1 MFICIKQL
9 SFGTF
14 CKKIFHKNELHF
26 LPKAEHLHKK
36 KILNP
41 PLFVTYSKKKTPHP
55 ALYMPANARIRRL
68 IS

>member
-26 LPKAEHLHKK
+26 LPEGRTLALK
-36 KILNP
+36 KIPNP
-41 PLFVTYSKKKTPHP
+41 PLFVTYSKKNPAPRPVHARKRTDTPFD
-55 ALYMPANARIRRL
+55 
-68 IS
+68 

>member
-26 LPKAEHLHKK
+26 LPEGRALALK
-36 KILNP
+36 KIPNP
-41 PLFVTYSKKKTPHP
+41 PLFVAYSKKNPYP

>member
-26 LPKAEHLHKK
+26 LPEGRALALKK
-36 KILNP
+36 NSKSAA
-41 PLFVTYSKKKTPHP
+41 FCSYSKKNPAPRPVHARKRTDTPFD
-55 ALYMPANARIRRL
+55 
-68 IS
+68 